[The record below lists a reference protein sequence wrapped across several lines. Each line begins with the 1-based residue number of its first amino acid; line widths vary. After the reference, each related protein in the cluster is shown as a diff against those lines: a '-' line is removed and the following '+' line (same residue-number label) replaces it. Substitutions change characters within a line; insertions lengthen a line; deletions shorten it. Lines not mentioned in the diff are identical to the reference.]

1 MPKNPNEM
9 SVIELKALLFDLK
22 NDTEICMQILNK
34 KINEQKQQP
43 EIVELNPPKEVKE
56 VSE

>member
-9 SVIELKALLFDLK
+9 SIIELKALIFDLK

-34 KINEQKQQP
+34 KIQEERQLQA
-43 EIVELNPPKEVKE
+43 EIVNPRNEVKE
-56 VSE
+56 VAE